1 MWQGRTR
8 HIERPPI
15 AAVNALAAQLAAKGT
30 DLINL
35 GQAVLGLPPPPA
47 ALERVRHYLAT
58 QEQHHYSPDPGLPE
72 ALEAV
77 ARFVERSKALSPVS
91 PANLVLTCGANQA
104 FVNAL
109 LTVTDPGDEVVF
121 FGPNYFDHVFAIKL
135 AGCVPVEVPLTVKER
150 RFTVDFDAVE
160 KALTPRTRVLVMVSP
175 GNPTGAVP
183 TRTEVVRMCELTAG
197 HGRWLFSDETY
208 DLLTFPPAV
217 HVSPA
222 ELGIHD
228 RVVVLGSF
236 SKTFALAAWRVGYTY
251 GPEDFIEESIKVQ
264 DALTVCAPVPSQMA
278 VMGALEDVDS
288 FIAPAVAELQRR
300 RDAMLAVAEACPLLE
315 PVIPDGATFVPC
327 RITTGEDSLPFS
339 QRILKLTGIV
349 TVPGSA
355 FGQYGEGWVRLS
367 YGNQPVERIEEAGE
381 RLLVISGRSPGG

>member
-15 AAVNALAAQLAAKGT
+15 AAVNALAAELAAEGT

-35 GQAVLGLPPPPA
+35 GQAVLGLPPPSSA
-47 ALERVRHYLAT
+47 IAQVRRYLHTAR
-58 QEQHHYSPDPGLPE
+58 EHPYSPDPGLPE
-72 ALEAV
+72 VLEAV
-77 ARFVERSKALSPVS
+77 AGFVEKRKGLSPVS
-91 PANLVLTCGANQA
+91 TANLVLTCGANQA

-109 LTVTDPGDEVVF
+109 MTVTDPGDEVVF

-135 AGCVPVEVPLTVKER
+135 AGCVPVEVPLTVENR

-160 KALTPRTRVLVMVSP
+160 AALTPRTRVLVMVSP
-175 GNPTGAVP
+175 GNPTGAVLS
-183 TRTEVVRMCELTAG
+183 RTEVARLCELTAG

-217 HVSPA
+217 HTSPA
-222 ELGIHD
+222 QLGIHD
-228 RVVVLGSF
+228 SIVVLGSF
-236 SKTFALAAWRVGYTY
+236 SKTFALAAWRVGYTF
-251 GPEDFIEESIKVQ
+251 GPEQFIEESIKVQ

-278 VMGALEDVDS
+278 VMGALEDVDG
-288 FIAPAVAELQRR
+288 FVVPALAELQRR
-300 RDAMLAVAEACPLLE
+300 RDAMLAAVQSCPYLE

-339 QRILKLTGIV
+339 KRILKLTGII

-367 YGNQPVERIEEAGE
+367 YGNQPVARIEEAGV
-381 RLLVISGRSPGG
+381 RLKAVVR

>member
-15 AAVNALAAQLAAKGT
+15 AAVNTLADELAAKGA

-47 ALERVRHYLAT
+47 AIQRVRSYLDST
-58 QEQHHYSPDPGLPE
+58 REHPYSPDPGLPE

-77 ARFVERSKALSPVS
+77 AAFVEKSKGLSPVF

-109 LTVTDPGDEVVF
+109 LTVTEPGDEVVF

-135 AGCVPVEVPLTVKER
+135 AGCVPVEVPLVVKDR
-150 RFTVDFDAVE
+150 RFVVNFDAVE
-160 KALTPRTRVLVMVSP
+160 AALTPRTRVLVMVSP
-175 GNPTGAVP
+175 GNPTGAVLA
-183 TRTEVVRMCELTAG
+183 RSEVARLSELTAG

-217 HVSPA
+217 HTSPA
-222 ELGIHD
+222 QLGIHD
-228 RVVVLGSF
+228 RIVVLGSF
-236 SKTFALAAWRVGYTY
+236 SKTFALAAWRIGYTF
-251 GPEDFIEESIKVQ
+251 GPAQFIEESIKVQ

-288 FIAPAVAELQRR
+288 FVAPARAELQCR
-300 RDAMLAVAEACPLLE
+300 RDAMFTVAEACPLLE
-315 PVIPDGATFVPC
+315 PVTPDGATFVPC

-339 QRILKLTGIV
+339 KRVLSQAGVI

-367 YGNQPVERIEEAGE
+367 YGNQPVARIEEAGQ
-381 RLLVISGRSPGG
+381 RLQAVTS

>member
-15 AAVNALAAQLAAKGT
+15 AAVNALAARLAAAGT

-47 ALERVRHYLAT
+47 AKAQVQSYLKNAR
-58 QEQHHYSPDPGLPE
+58 EHPYSPDPGLPK

-77 ARFVERSKALSPVS
+77 ARFVEERKGLSPVS

-109 LTVTDPGDEVVF
+109 LTVTNPGDEVVF

-135 AGCVPVEVPLTVKER
+135 AGCVPVEVPLTVKDR

-160 KALTPRTRVLVMVSP
+160 AALTPRTRVLVMVSP
-175 GNPTGAVP
+175 GNPTGAVLSRP
-183 TRTEVVRMCELTAG
+183 DVTRLCELTAG

-217 HVSPA
+217 HTSPA
-222 ELGIHD
+222 QLGIHD

-236 SKTFALAAWRVGYTY
+236 SKTFALAAWRVGYTL
-251 GPEDFIEESIKVQ
+251 GPEQFIEESIKVQ

-288 FIAPAVAELQRR
+288 FVGPALAELQRR
-300 RDAMLAVAEACPLLE
+300 RDAMLAAVEVCPHFE

-339 QRILKLTGIV
+339 KRILKQAGVI

-367 YGNQPVERIEEAGE
+367 YGNQPVARIEEAGR
-381 RLLVISGRSPGG
+381 RLNAVGS